1 MEAMDFTKALHNKT
15 RMEMSGSTAVKR
27 ITLADVRDLLHA
39 EVLNG
44 DDLSVN
50 LSAVGA
56 ADLLSDV
63 LATSKTGT
71 LLLTGL
77 ISTQVIRTAVV
88 ADLCG
93 VVFVRGKKPGDDIL
107 SLAKESNIP
116 VLSTPL
122 KMFEAAGLLYRAI
135 TEST

>member
-1 MEAMDFTKALHNKT
+1 MKVK
-15 RMEMSGSTAVKR
+15 MSGSLVPKSM
-27 ITLADVRDLLHA
+27 TLADVKNLLEA
-39 EVLNG
+39 QVLNG
-44 DDLSVN
+44 EDLSIKI
-50 LSAVGA
+50 ARVGA

-63 LATSKTGT
+63 LAMSKTGT

-107 SLAKESNIP
+107 ALARESKIP
-116 VLSTPL
+116 ILSTQL
-122 KMFEAAGLLYRAI
+122 RMFEAAGRLYKAI
-135 TEST
+135 SESQ

>member
-1 MEAMDFTKALHNKT
+1 MP
-15 RMEMSGSTAVKR
+15 STTTVKQL
-27 ITLADVRDLLHA
+27 TLADVRDILDA

-44 DDLSVN
+44 DDLNVMVI
-50 LSAVGA
+50 AVGA

-77 ISTQVIRTAVV
+77 LSTQVIRTAVV

-93 VVFVRGKKPGDDIL
+93 VVFVRGKKPGEDIL
-107 SLAKESNIP
+107 SLARESKIP
-116 VLSTPL
+116 VLSTRFKL
-122 KMFEAAGLLYRAI
+122 FEASGRIYSAL
-135 TEST
+135 TESK

>member
-1 MEAMDFTKALHNKT
+1 MATTAGLKA
-15 RMEMSGSTAVKR
+15 
-27 ITLADVRDLLHA
+27 ITIAEVRDLLGA

-44 DDLSVN
+44 DDLSIRVE
-50 LSAVGA
+50 AVGA

-63 LATSKTGT
+63 LATSKSGT

-77 ISTQVIRTAVV
+77 INAQVIRTAIV

-107 SLAKESNIP
+107 SLARESRVP
-116 VLSTPL
+116 VLATPL
-122 KMFEAAGLLYRAI
+122 KMFEAAGRLYMAI
-135 TEST
+135 SKSQ

>member
-1 MEAMDFTKALHNKT
+1 MAQVTSLK
-15 RMEMSGSTAVKR
+15 S
-27 ITLADVRDLLHA
+27 ITLAEVRDILRA

-44 DDLSVN
+44 DDLSIKVE
-50 LSAVGA
+50 AVGA

-63 LATSKTGT
+63 LATSRMGT

-93 VVFVRGKKPGDDIL
+93 VVFVRGKKPGEEIL
-107 SLAKESNIP
+107 SLARESGIP
-116 VLSTPL
+116 VLGTPL
-122 KMFEAAGLLYRAI
+122 KMFEAAGRLYMAI
-135 TEST
+135 AENR

>member
-1 MEAMDFTKALHNKT
+1 MAQVTSLKSM
-15 RMEMSGSTAVKR
+15 
-27 ITLADVRDLLHA
+27 TLAEVRNLLEA

-44 DDLSVN
+44 DDLSIRVE
-50 LSAVGA
+50 AVGA

-77 ISTQVIRTAVV
+77 ISTQVIRTAIV

-93 VVFVRGKKPGDDIL
+93 VVFVRGKRPGEEIL
-107 SLAKESNIP
+107 TLAKDSKIP
-116 VLSTPL
+116 ILGTRL
-122 KMFEAAGLLYRAI
+122 KMFEAAGRLYMAI
-135 TEST
+135 SESG

>member
-1 MEAMDFTKALHNKT
+1 MAHMAGLMDQKSPL
-15 RMEMSGSTAVKR
+15 
-27 ITLADVRDLLHA
+27 TLAKVRDLLGA

-44 DDLSVN
+44 EDLSIKVA
-50 LSAVGA
+50 AVGA

-77 ISTQVIRTAVV
+77 ISTQVIRTAIV

-93 VVFVRGKKPGDDIL
+93 VVFVRGKKPGNEIL
-107 SLAKESNIP
+107 SLAKESKIP
-116 VLSTPL
+116 VLGTKL
-122 KMFEAAGLLYRAI
+122 KMFEAAGRLYIAI
-135 TEST
+135 SESK